1 MGRSLPL
8 ERAGNL
14 GAVDPVAIAEVA
26 EESWPVVR
34 DADELH
40 DALLTL
46 VWLPEEQAGTWGT
59 YLPALIEAGRATIVA
74 IHKSKLKIH
83 NVGPPSRHASPVES
97 HRRDPLGRVTWV
109 ARPLKSNSATG

>member
-1 MGRSLPL
+1 MDF
-8 ERAGNL
+8 AG
-14 GAVDPVAIAEVA
+14 GAGVLDPAAIANVSAEV
-26 EESWPVVR
+26 WPEVR

-83 NVGPPSRHASPVES
+83 NVGPPSPHASPV
-97 HRRDPLGRVTWV
+97 
-109 ARPLKSNSATG
+109 ATAII